1 MEKDYNKMTREELVE
16 EIRHQRRYSSLLL
29 NAVRNYALN
38 LLAEVKTLRHQYET
52 EAKED
57 DEVQEHVR

>member
-29 NAVRNYALN
+29 TAVRNYALN